1 MGVTIFIPAFNIY
14 FSTLVGY
21 QYLLVVFPK
30 ERLNCCFLH
39 SCKFSKTLTIWHE
52 DNGCQL
58 NEPFPTLSVLT
69 IRNFSNFNFTIFRF
83 RQMTSRASTKRSSVA
98 ASINGSISPPPDEED
113 RGLSTYRS
121 SAANS
126 SSHGPIFPQK
136 KAKPNSPR
144 DDMTNENRILRNGV
158 TTVERVEV
166 IGSHEVDGRGT
177 DFDDAEEENEIV
189 QVVNPELQ
197 MSAET
202 KSSHQEGVHRE
213 SRTRKFISF

>member
-1 MGVTIFIPAFNIY
+1 
-14 FSTLVGY
+14 
-21 QYLLVVFPK
+21 
-30 ERLNCCFLH
+30 
-39 SCKFSKTLTIWHE
+39 
-52 DNGCQL
+52 
-58 NEPFPTLSVLT
+58 
-69 IRNFSNFNFTIFRF
+69 
-83 RQMTSRASTKRSSVA
+83 MTSRASTKRSSVA

-126 SSHGPIFPQK
+126 SFHGPIFPQK

-144 DDMTNENRILRNGV
+144 DDMTSENRILLNGV
-158 TTVERVEV
+158 TTVERERAEV
-166 IGSHEVDGRGT
+166 IGSHEVDGMGT